1 MTAQPVSGDESGIND
16 PAEILR
22 VLPGR
27 YHEQFRS
34 EYVSAVEHARDP
46 EGFRGL
52 AELLRL
58 WRLRAAAYSE
68 PGYAER
74 LAQAEAGE
82 TSDDVEAAQLMSGRP
97 RA

>member
-1 MTAQPVSGDESGIND
+1 MTAQHVSGDEPGID

-22 VLPGR
+22 ALPGR
-27 YHEQFRS
+27 YREQFRS
-34 EYVSAVEHARDP
+34 EYVSAVERARDP

-58 WRLRAAAYSE
+58 WRLRVAAYSE

-74 LAQAEAGE
+74 LAQAEAGD
-82 TSDDVEAAQLMSGRP
+82 TSDDVVAAQVMPGWP

>member
-1 MTAQPVSGDESGIND
+1 MSGDEPGSDD

-22 VLPGR
+22 ILPGQ

-34 EYVSAVEHARDP
+34 EYVSAVEQARDP

-52 AELLRL
+52 AELLRR

-74 LAQAEAGE
+74 LAQAKAGE
-82 TSDDVEAAQLMSGRP
+82 TSDDVVAEQLMPGWP

>member
-1 MTAQPVSGDESGIND
+1 MTAQPVPGDEPGIDD

-22 VLPGR
+22 VLPVR
-27 YHEQFRS
+27 YHEQFRG
-34 EYVSAVEHARDP
+34 EYASAVEQARDP

-68 PGYAER
+68 PGYAGR
-74 LAQAEAGE
+74 LARAKGGD
-82 TSDDVEAAQLMSGRP
+82 TSDDVVAAQVMPGWP

>member
-1 MTAQPVSGDESGIND
+1 MTARPASGDEPRIDD

-27 YHEQFRS
+27 YHSQFRS
-34 EYVSAVEHARDP
+34 EYVSAVEQARDP
-46 EGFRGL
+46 EGFHGL
-52 AELLRL
+52 AELLKL

-74 LAQAEAGE
+74 MAQAKAGD
-82 TSDDVEAAQLMSGRP
+82 TSDDVVTAQLMPGCRI
-97 RA
+97 